1 MFLLAV
7 LISVSAVASIALD
20 VFLPS
25 MPDMVVLFDTTHAE
39 LQSLISVYFVVQG
52 ALQLFFGPLVDR
64 YGRFSIL
71 ILGLLLFTLGSIML
85 LNGETVAQLMVAR
98 VIQAIGAAPTYVC
111 VASIV
116 SDKFTRKEAGII
128 GGYMMTAFSIAP
140 IIAPLIGVASISF
153 FGWNGPFYIMAGYGV
168 IVTILVYF
176 MVHETLKTPVPINF
190 KSLRNNVVRLFNHK
204 LYIMYCLQY
213 GILFGV
219 IFVFISLSSYMY
231 IDDKGLSPSSYATL
245 FSLGALCF
253 MISTFLSAK
262 IIRKYGQKTLFSL
275 ARILGILTATLAGT
289 VIITNIPLYGLI
301 AVHFMSVFSMSLIM
315 PSCRSTAV
323 GFFRDI
329 AGFASSLFGAIT
341 SIMVACIGWLVSAVY
356 VGSITYVVSVLIF
369 TILSVI
375 GTTLILNYDTFEE
388 E

>member
-71 ILGLLLFTLGSIML
+71 ILGLSLFTLGSVML
-85 LNGETVAQLMVAR
+85 LNGETVSQLMIAR
-98 VIQAIGAAPTYVC
+98 VVQAIGAAPTYVC

-116 SDKFTRKEAGII
+116 NDKYTRKEASII

-140 IIAPLIGVASISF
+140 IVAPLIGVTSISF
-153 FGWNGPFYIMAGYGV
+153 FGWNGPFYIMAGYGA

-176 MVHETLKTPVPINF
+176 MVKETLKTPVPINF
-190 KSLRNNVVRLFNHK
+190 KFLRSNVVRLLTHK
-204 LYIMYCLQY
+204 VYIMYCLQY

-231 IDDKGLSPSSYATL
+231 IDDKGLSPSTYATL
-245 FSLGALCF
+245 FSLGAVCF
-253 MISTFLSAK
+253 MISTFVSSK
-262 IIRKYGQKTLFSL
+262 IITKYGQKTLFSL
-275 ARILGILTATLAGT
+275 ARIFGILTVILAS
-289 VIITNIPLYGLI
+289 VVLAMNIPLYGLV
-301 AVHFMSVFSMSLIM
+301 AVHFMSVFSLSLVM
-315 PSCRSTAV
+315 PSCRTTAV
-323 GFFRDI
+323 SLFGDI

-356 VGSITYVVSVLIF
+356 VGSITYVVSVLIL

-375 GTTLILNYDTFEE
+375 GTTLILNYDTFDE
-388 E
+388 